1 MNHAD
6 LPHSRSLE
14 EQRVEFSRRRFVAMP
29 LAGILAWAVVGIAG
43 AFLKPLPAAMALF
56 VATGSIAYLGMF
68 LSRFTGENFLDKSRP
83 KNTFDTLFFSTVLMA
98 LLVYAIAIPFFM
110 KDYTSLPLSVGILT
124 GLMWVPLSWV
134 IQHWVGLFHGITRTV
149 LITAAW
155 YVFPDCRFVVIPAI
169 IVVVYG
175 ITVVILEQRWR
186 RLNMSENSLKSQG
199 IAGGT

>member
-6 LPHSRSLE
+6 LPHSHSLE

-43 AFLKPLPAAMALF
+43 TFLKPLPAAMALF

-155 YVFPDCRFVVIPAI
+155 YVFPDRRFVVIPAI

>member
-1 MNHAD
+1 
-6 LPHSRSLE
+6 
-14 EQRVEFSRRRFVAMP
+14 
-29 LAGILAWAVVGIAG
+29 
-43 AFLKPLPAAMALF
+43 MALF

-155 YVFPDCRFVVIPAI
+155 YVFPDRRFVVIPAI